1 MKKFR
6 AILRI
11 LLILTVF
18 MLCTLTQV
26 LKMYIKNN
34 DVPDEPKKA
43 EYQSVVDTQNTQ
55 GTKIETESKEE

>member
-1 MKKFR
+1 MKKIR

-18 MLCTLTQV
+18 MLCALTQV

-34 DVPDEPKKA
+34 DVPNEPNMA

-55 GTKIETESKEE
+55 ETKTDIESQEE